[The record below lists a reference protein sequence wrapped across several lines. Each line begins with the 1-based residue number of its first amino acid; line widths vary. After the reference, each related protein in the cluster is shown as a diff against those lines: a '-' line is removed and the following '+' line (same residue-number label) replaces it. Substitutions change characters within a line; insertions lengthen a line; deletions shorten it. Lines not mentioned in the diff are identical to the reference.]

1 MVELYK
7 LILVDDEDEIRGRI
21 ASMITEDTGFEVVAN
36 ASNGYDA
43 LELIEKHNPHAV
55 ITDIR
60 MPYIDGIALAQE
72 IRNDFSQVKVAFL
85 TGFGEFDY
93 ARKAVELEVISY
105 LMKPVVKTDVLE
117 FLKKLKSIYFPMLR
131 TAFLTFLI
139 FSMS

>member
-85 TGFGEFDY
+85 TGFGEFN
-93 ARKAVELEVISY
+93 
-105 LMKPVVKTDVLE
+105 
-117 FLKKLKSIYFPMLR
+117 
-131 TAFLTFLI
+131 
-139 FSMS
+139 